1 MTIVEC
7 RGLRKVYARDNKV
20 GLDSLDL
27 AIEQNT
33 VFGYLGPNGAG
44 KTTTI
49 KLLAGLMRPSSGTAQ
64 VAGEKVALN
73 SPSLRS
79 KIGYLGQEPNYYGW
93 MTGKQ
98 LLRFVAEI
106 FGLSKSE
113 QDKQADELLDISG
126 LAEDANRRIKGYSG
140 GMKQRLGIAQA
151 LVANPS
157 VLFLDEPVSSLDP
170 IGRKEVLELIEKLK
184 ERTTVFMSTH
194 ILADVERVC
203 DVVGIVDKGKIV
215 AVERIEQ
222 LKKSYA
228 ANSVEIRFENHID
241 AARLFEAAAESPLVE
256 CMHVDEGSVRM
267 AEADFRRYR
276 NTLLKIAANHDLSV
290 IGIETRDATLEEVFI
305 KLVGS
310 NREANK

>member
-20 GLDSLDL
+20 GLDYLDL
-27 AIEQNT
+27 DVEQHT

-64 VAGEKVALN
+64 VAGERVALN
-73 SPSLRS
+73 SPLLRS

-113 QDKQADELLDISG
+113 QDKRADELLDIAG

-140 GMKQRLGIAQA
+140 GMKQRLGVAQA

-215 AVERIEQ
+215 AVERIDQ
-222 LKKSYA
+222 LKQSYA
-228 ANSVEIRFENHID
+228 ANSVEIRFENHND
-241 AARLFEAAAESPLVE
+241 AARLFKAAAGSTLAEGLHIE
-256 CMHVDEGSVRM
+256 DGSVRM
-267 AEADFRRYR
+267 AEEDFKENR
-276 NTLLKIAANHDLSV
+276 NALLKIAANYDLSV
-290 IGIETRDATLEEVFI
+290 IGIETRNATLEEVFI
-305 KLVGS
+305 NLVGS
-310 NREANK
+310 NKEANE